1 MVLKLIFDSH
11 NTYLA
16 QRAKRILAAH
26 KIKAKVTQDRDIYIE
41 AEDIVEA
48 SKILEQELYNSLF
61 FKGAEVVDEARG
73 DEAKLMPYSLGV
85 CPRCIKQMLDP
96 NSRRYFYPFSSCATC
111 SNQAAFANFPYTRQ
125 NSLFSAFKP
134 CKECQM
140 EQAQNPYFQDYPL
153 ISCSNCNVP
162 IVVRDKAKEFWANES
177 SEFKEAF
184 SILAN
189 ALKDGKK
196 VAIKH
201 LDGYRSYSLRPFP
214 GAKLLIANAALALPK
229 LLLLH
234 QEKSALFSI
243 ERPQIFAT
251 VASSELKEQI
261 GDIARVMAFD
271 DGFSFLLISLLQDE
285 AFLFYE
291 ESSAA
296 DLVMEYLLEPKRY
309 APLRLLQIKR
319 HRVFEGERALLPKPL
334 VSQRCVVEG
343 EYVLY
348 DGVLDKKDS
357 FEEIVCSE
365 VVTFDDTIEHSN
377 IKRAKLALAALA
389 SVAKEHGIEDKMLG
403 FYFGKQ
409 KRFYYYDKKRWRLVF
424 DFGEISQNMEQA
436 IAMAR
441 KGSDKLIQNFLGR
454 FNVDIESGDFWQRAA
469 RIIGVDGGYEE
480 LRLIGMH
487 YGGKSGVSI
496 DCRVQEDRFS
506 YEAFYAS
513 LMSFRL
519 AEAKST
525 LLAYSIFESLGEFV
539 SQQLRSL
546 GAELKVEHFLLA
558 GKFITNSPF
567 MSRFT
572 RNVPNVKLNQE
583 FPTDGFNGIY
593 GLL

>member
-26 KIKAKVTQDRDIYIE
+26 KIEAKVTQERDVYIE

-134 CKECQM
+134 CKECQK
-140 EQAQNPYFQDYPL
+140 EQAKNPYFKDYPL
-153 ISCSNCNVP
+153 ISCSKCNVP

-201 LDGYRSYSLRPFP
+201 VDGYRSYSLRPFV

-234 QEKSALFSI
+234 QEKSSLFSI

-296 DLVMEYLLEPKRY
+296 DLVMDYLLEPKRY

-334 VSQRCVVEG
+334 ASQRCVVEG

-365 VVTFDDTIEHSN
+365 VVAFDDTIEHSN
-377 IKRAKLALAALA
+377 IKRAELAPAALA

-424 DFGEISQNMEQA
+424 DFGQIPQNLEQA